1 MDFLFKEIKTSLID
15 CNLISMASA
24 LTIGTL
30 LFSFY
35 NLLTPAKRIRISFI
49 GMRNVWLSL
58 GFFFAFAFVANLLP
72 YINEPTIWYFGY
84 PIFWDIFALLGFF
97 SFLFICYK
105 VEFGTICYKKGKEK
119 VFHDYIEKC
128 IQENVSAKCFYKDVF
143 LSLNNIFSDYEKDKD
158 GKCTW
163 NVYAIKAMI
172 FLSSKNIASEFVENY
187 SELVKTIVKNYAD
200 FEGKNINTLLLQRI
214 IVEMALDENSLYNKH
229 LIGNYN
235 SEIEELLSKK
245 LVDKYD
251 VLSFFD
257 AEHERLKSVFA
268 LDVFE
273 NVVIAV
279 MCKMDKFTNSVHSCL
294 RVLNERLV
302 YLDRSGITGI
312 RCVFE
317 RALDEIVVRG
327 KEIDDNGS
335 YYDYDLN
342 KNFDLRSGFKKQ
354 FIAFFN
360 SFEQKNKNDEFLYGA
375 LGATWDILQENKE
388 NVFAKEL
395 LNEIV
400 EQAKNNPDLNRFI
413 QVMENK
419 GAMPQSSQTE
429 TPLQPNSEEKG
440 NTLMARIEK
449 FIKEHLL

>member
-35 NLLTPAKRIRISFI
+35 NLLTPANRIRISFI
-49 GMRNVWLSL
+49 GLRKVWLSI
-58 GFFFAFAFVANLLP
+58 GFFFVFTFVANLLP

-84 PIFWDIFALLGFF
+84 PLFWDLFALLGFV
-97 SFLFICYK
+97 SFLVICYK
-105 VEFGTICYKKGKEK
+105 VVFGAICYKKGKEK
-119 VFHDYIEKC
+119 DFYDYIEKC
-128 IQENVSAKCFYKDVF
+128 IQENISAKCFYKDVY
-143 LSLNNIFSDYEKDKD
+143 LSLDNIFSDY
-158 GKCTW
+158 GK
-163 NVYAIKAMI
+163 NKYAIKALI
-172 FLSSKNIASEFVENY
+172 LLSSKNIASEFVENY
-187 SELVKTIVKNYAD
+187 SELIKKIVQKYAA
-200 FEGKNINTLLLQRI
+200 FEGKNINILLLQRI

-354 FIAFFN
+354 FVTFFN
-360 SFEQKNKNDEFLYGA
+360 SFEQKNKNDNFLYGA
-375 LGATWDILQENKE
+375 LEGTWNLLQENKG
-388 NVFAKEL
+388 NVFVKEL
-395 LNEIV
+395 LDEIA
-400 EQAKNNPDLNRFI
+400 EQAKNNPDLNGLNRII
-413 QVMENK
+413 QVMANK
-419 GAMPQSSQTE
+419 GAAHKSS
-429 TPLQPNSEEKG
+429 
-440 NTLMARIEK
+440 
-449 FIKEHLL
+449 